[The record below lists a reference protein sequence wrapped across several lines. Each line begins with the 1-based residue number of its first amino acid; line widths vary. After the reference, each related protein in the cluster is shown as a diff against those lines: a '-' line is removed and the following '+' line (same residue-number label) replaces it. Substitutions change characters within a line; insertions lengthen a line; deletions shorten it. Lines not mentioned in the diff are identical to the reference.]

1 MAFRAAANSVR
12 DGLAIG
18 DFKAPSKDFEG
29 FANALSAG
37 LIRADTAKM
46 QEDLEIRREAR
57 LDARRVK
64 SAADAAE
71 KVQKKQTDLA
81 NLFMGTQ
88 GDSIKNSKK
97 ARDQVVA
104 LIDAGGITSLSGLQ
118 KYMDE
123 NATYVEPTTM
133 AIQGANMPANPKL
146 VDLGLGYRRNSSEG
160 LITSFS
166 DTTPMRRSDVEKHAA
181 RAAQMD
187 PDTLGTTSQ
196 QSLEMAEIFAETG
209 IPIEGTTLGGTLDK
223 ETGESMGIVDQGFK
237 FGPKPTRLTNKD
249 VKVDNWQGLL
259 WQATRDQNLE
269 DIDFING
276 IANASGWV
284 KIMGQN
290 TQEDLIGLELEQVV
304 ELKEN
309 FAGTLSPE
317 NKNTVD
323 AIIKIKESNTENSQ
337 WWNTTDGLL
346 KEDTTFLTVAAGIYR
361 PETTAGKLIAEHL
374 RLRIPI
380 ENNLAASEIDLS
392 GILEEDAAFY
402 DAYLL
407 TATGDEFNTIEGAA
421 KIQKV
426 LLLKA
431 AAVEK
436 ERLGELADEKA
447 LTIKVQALNAWYK
460 ENGFFVLDGDNT
472 QPIKKPSSGK
482 MAEFEN
488 LWTAATTA
496 AKDPNIWESVDKIKS
511 MDVNTLK
518 MVVSAKLLP
527 ENSPQMAMV
536 KDALSERTTQEADAA
551 SAELRDFTGEN
562 FSTAEQM
569 DVWLASRGGADKL
582 FADDDQRDA
591 WIRTKAILVGN
602 ELAANNEAKA
612 KEFTTSY
619 AAAFSKFINN
629 PETQKLKGEEFQ
641 LAMAEFERNWKDGAS
656 ATPKADTVVYDN
668 DTITRLI
675 IEAETQIQSGDA
687 AQATLGRTFID
698 TDLPIILAAKI
709 KVENLSEEAAI
720 KLLMEAA
727 PNLSREDAI
736 LIHTNAMVLKDD
748 AISGEPTR
756 VDITNVQGVGA
767 LKATDPMVLEAT
779 KAINNELSA
788 ALATEG
794 MSAEEI
800 AASDRLLSLGH
811 EGLIKELGFDPKAA
825 MGGSGFFGNIANSAA
840 SLVGWTPFKDVAKG
854 KDYMNALNNSAAR
867 VLSVLMEGTRDSVF
881 KNKQAMTTLPK
892 AARFMTT
899 DYEGM
904 VTIRRVVQNMEEEL
918 ARLSEIQSRA
928 NRNSTP
934 KQKSDA
940 YALSLQLD
948 IIVNGYKA
956 VDLAWQAG
964 TEGVDMSQFKITP
977 TEPLKEVEPAA
988 VEPDV
993 VETAVEPAVEKP
1005 FWPVTEAMI
1014 KQFPHMIK
1022 YRGNKIRVVDGVVEV
1037 QGE

>member
-12 DGLAIG
+12 DGLARG

-46 QEDLEIRREAR
+46 QEDLETRREAR

-64 SAADAAE
+64 AAADAAE

-88 GDSIKNSKK
+88 DESIRNSTK

-104 LIDAGGITSLSGLQ
+104 LIDAGNINSLSALQ

-123 NATYVEPTTM
+123 NATYVPPTVETQSVISREQAPPFRM
-133 AIQGANMPANPKL
+133 GTKSDGSLATSL
-146 VDLGLGYRRNSSEG
+146 DLGPIIDDLEATGKANDDEDANYLKSKYNPQQLGAEE
-160 LITSFS
+160 
-166 DTTPMRRSDVEKHAA
+166 DV
-181 RAAQMD
+181 
-187 PDTLGTTSQ
+187 L
-196 QSLEMAEIFAETG
+196 
-209 IPIEGTTLGGTLDK
+209 
-223 ETGESMGIVDQGFK
+223 VDQGFK

-269 DIDFING
+269 NIDFING

-304 ELKEN
+304 ELKDN
-309 FAGTLSPE
+309 FAGTLSTE
-317 NKNTVD
+317 NTNTVD
-323 AIIKIKESNTENSQ
+323 AIIKIKESNKENSQ

-346 KEDTTFLTVAAGIYR
+346 KEDTTFLTVAAGIYK
-361 PETTAGKLIAEHL
+361 PNTKAGDLIAEHL

-511 MDVNTLK
+511 MDVATLN

-536 KDALSERTTQEADAA
+536 KDALLERTTQEADAA

-562 FSTAEQM
+562 FSTTEQM

-591 WIRTKAILVGN
+591 WIRTKAVLVGN
-602 ELAANNEAKA
+602 ELAADNEAKA

-619 AAAFSKFINN
+619 AASFSKFINAD
-629 PETQKLKGEEFQ
+629 ETQKLKGDEFQ
-641 LAMAEFERNWKDGAS
+641 KAMAEFERNWKDNAS
-656 ATPKADTVVYDN
+656 ATPKAETMTYDN

-675 IEAETQIQSGDA
+675 IDAEKQIQSGDA
-687 AQATLGRTFID
+687 NQITLGRTFID
-698 TDLPIILAAKI
+698 TELPIILAAKI

-736 LIHTNAMVLKDD
+736 LIHTNAMILKDD
-748 AISGEPTR
+748 PISKMPTR
-756 VDITNVQGVGA
+756 VDITNVPEVGD
-767 LKATDPMVLEAT
+767 LSPTDPMVQEAT
-779 KAINNELSA
+779 AAIKDELSA
-788 ALATEG
+788 TYITED
-794 MSAEEI
+794 MSPEEI
-800 AASDRLLSLGH
+800 AASDKLLSLGH
-811 EGLIKELGFDPKAA
+811 EALIKELGFDPKSA
-825 MGGSGFFGNIANSAA
+825 MGGSGFFGSIANAGA

-867 VLSVLMEGTRDSVF
+867 VLSVLIEGTRDSVF
-881 KNKQAMTTLPK
+881 KNQQVMKTLPDVAK
-892 AARFMTT
+892 FMTT
-899 DYEGM
+899 DYAGM
-904 VTIRRVVQNMEEEL
+904 VTIRRVVQNMEAEL
-918 ARLSEIQSRA
+918 ARLSEIQSRD

-940 YALSLQLD
+940 YALSLQLN

-977 TEPLKEVEPAA
+977 TETETAVEPVVEPAVQPVVEPVAVEPAA
-988 VEPDV
+988 VEK
-993 VETAVEPAVEKP
+993 A
-1005 FWPVTEAMI
+1005 FWPMTEKLI
-1014 KQFPHMIK
+1014 KKYPFMSK
-1022 YRGNKIRVVDGVVEV
+1022 YRGKKIRVVDDVVEV